1 MKNIKK
7 LILFDYDGTIV
18 DSAPMIV
25 NGALEAFKECGVP
38 KPDPKKIRENIGK
51 PLAVALKEYMPIGYN
66 VSAEQISEAYK
77 NWYAKQGQL
86 GLQIEPLFPG
96 MKELIKKLKSSGS
109 WYIGIATNKSRVAL
123 NNGLIKHN
131 LKNIFDITLTTDE
144 NNPKPEPDMALFAM
158 KKLGIGNDSTVIVG
172 DTINDILMGVNAKI
186 KSVGVGWGYNN
197 QKMLKS
203 AGANVIVSNSNELE
217 KYLDINFP

>member
-1 MKNIKK
+1 MKNRKK
-7 LILFDYDGTIV
+7 LVLFDYDGTIV

-38 KPDPKKIRENIGK
+38 QPDPIKIRENIGK
-51 PLAVALKEYMPIGYN
+51 PLAVALKEYMPKGYN
-66 VSAEQISEAYK
+66 VSAQEISEAYK

-86 GLQIEPLFPG
+86 GLQNEPLFPG
-96 MKELIKKLKSSGS
+96 MKELIENLKLNGK
-109 WYIGIATNKSRVAL
+109 WYLGIATNKSRIAL
-123 NNGLIKHN
+123 DNGLIKHN

-144 NNPKPEPDMALFAM
+144 NSPKPEPDMALYAM
-158 KKLGIGNDSTVIVG
+158 KKLGVANDSTVIIG

-197 QKMLKS
+197 TKMLKS
-203 AGANVIVSNSNELE
+203 AGANLIVYNSSEL
-217 KYLDINFP
+217 KNFLYTKFP